1 MNKSHEID
9 IGGVPAQNIQES
21 LEGLRNTEVRNLNN
35 EVQQPAPNGAEEINR
50 LVAGVASAKSPT
62 GSGDQLDA
70 NNKLIAGQEN
80 HWDLTRMVDFLEQT
94 DEVPNFVST
103 RKELLQI
110 VRYWVKELL
119 ELEFVHFRLQISG
132 GVEMLFRAFVEKRIA
147 RIANLLGDDAV
158 NQAKEEA
165 FQEFGEDQDPRE
177 WNVFLKGSAE
187 ERRAL
192 QEEIERKMQEG
203 HGQHQGAK
211 ASGAILKIEGGST
224 EVGTSQTPVETIAS
238 PWPGTG
244 MPPDDADRGLE
255 NLVETDDEEEYLLQT
270 RAEEEIARAAIEL
283 EEKVWYY
290 RKLVMLEKIE
300 RGEEEM
306 PPDDIADG
314 MFAQM
319 ERMEEQ
325 YGENN
330 PGPFNDWYW
339 GYLNGKLSAIR
350 WVLGRAWDDLDT

>member
-21 LEGLRNTEVRNLNN
+21 LEGLKNDEVRNLNN
-35 EVQQPAPNGAEEINR
+35 AVQQSAVSGTEEINR

-62 GSGDQLDA
+62 GSGDQADA

-165 FQEFGEDQDPRE
+165 YQEFGEDQDPRE
-177 WNVFLKGSAE
+177 WNVFLNGSAE

-192 QEEIERKMQEG
+192 QEEIDRKMQEG
-203 HGQHQGAK
+203 NTEYK
-211 ASGAILKIEGGST
+211 LKDNNEST
-224 EVGTSQTPVETIAS
+224 ESSQQADKVAS
-238 PWPGTG
+238 
-244 MPPDDADRGLE
+244 
-255 NLVETDDEEEYLLQT
+255 N
-270 RAEEEIARAAIEL
+270 
-283 EEKVWYY
+283 
-290 RKLVMLEKIE
+290 
-300 RGEEEM
+300 
-306 PPDDIADG
+306 
-314 MFAQM
+314 
-319 ERMEEQ
+319 
-325 YGENN
+325 
-330 PGPFNDWYW
+330 
-339 GYLNGKLSAIR
+339 
-350 WVLGRAWDDLDT
+350 